1 LILLAILSSAQLLQA
16 ADQVIT
22 ADPAAQSAAA
32 SAAVS
37 LDAIYDTTPA
47 DPTLTGMGMRIHFDS
62 SELTFDS
69 FSDVLS
75 SGLIVNPD
83 LVTPESDSG
92 DFDSDPAT
100 DQFVRIAWLDISGNW
115 PGVLPQTLLTVH
127 FQTAAGFSG
136 TQINFSATD
145 QPPGWGFQSTP
156 GVVTLAPGGE
166 CGDGVLDPGEACDD
180 GNTVGGDCCAADCT
194 YETAGS
200 TCDDDLYCNVDETCD
215 GAGSCAGG
223 SARDCSDAV
232 DCTDDSCD
240 EAGDQCV
247 NTANDANCPDDGL
260 FCTGDEFCDAVAD
273 CASTGD
279 PCAPGTVCNETT
291 DLCDPGLP
299 LLTVTKAGSGTGT
312 VTSDPAGIDCG
323 SDCNET
329 FGLGTEVTLT
339 AARDSGSTFDGW
351 NADCSGTLASASVLM
366 NTSKTCTATFE
377 LCVGVKDVSGM
388 TVSDQQLFEACTTL
402 SAGNF
407 QILGPG
413 GNVTFV
419 AGGQIVLG
427 EGFFV
432 GTGAE
437 FTASLDS
444 SLLP

>member
-1 LILLAILSSAQLLQA
+1 
-16 ADQVIT
+16 
-22 ADPAAQSAAA
+22 
-32 SAAVS
+32 
-37 LDAIYDTTPA
+37 
-47 DPTLTGMGMRIHFDS
+47 
-62 SELTFDS
+62 
-69 FSDVLS
+69 
-75 SGLIVNPD
+75 
-83 LVTPESDSG
+83 
-92 DFDSDPAT
+92 
-100 DQFVRIAWLDISGNW
+100 
-115 PGVLPQTLLTVH
+115 
-127 FQTAAGFSG
+127 
-136 TQINFSATD
+136 
-145 QPPGWGFQSTP
+145 
-156 GVVTLAPGGE
+156 
-166 CGDGVLDPGEACDD
+166 
-180 GNTVGGDCCAADCT
+180 
-194 YETAGS
+194 
-200 TCDDDLYCNVDETCD
+200 
-215 GAGSCAGG
+215 
-223 SARDCSDAV
+223 
-232 DCTDDSCD
+232 
-240 EAGDQCV
+240 
-247 NTANDANCPDDGL
+247 
-260 FCTGDEFCDAVAD
+260 
-273 CASTGD
+273 
-279 PCAPGTVCNETT
+279 
-291 DLCDPGLP
+291 
-299 LLTVTKAGSGTGT
+299 LTVTKAGSGTGT